1 MDLQIFNLSYFDK
14 NSKFGNI
21 ELDAV
26 LSQDVTLSNIVSE
39 HPYEDGEMVADGIHN
54 EPIKIS
60 LSAVISDLPQTFV
73 EQAKQLSNTNLSTLM
88 GNKYLSNSK
97 SLRAWKDLYALWKA
111 KQLLQITTPLQFEPF
126 EDMAILQIKV
136 SVEDTES
143 LTFSADLKQLPIT
156 KNLTKLN
163 LAPEIGKQSVRQ

>member
-26 LSQDVTLSNIVSE
+26 LSQDITLENIVSE
-39 HPYEDGEMVADGIHN
+39 HPLENGDILNDAIHN
-54 EPIKIS
+54 QPIKIS

-73 EQAKQLSNTNLSTLM
+73 DQAKQLSNTNLSTLL
-88 GNKYLSNSK
+88 GNKHLSNSK
-97 SLRAWKDLYALWKA
+97 SLRAWRDLYDLWKA
-111 KQLLQITTPLQFEPF
+111 KQLLQISSVLQFEPF
-126 EDMAILQIKV
+126 EDMAIMKITV

-143 LTFSADLKQLPIT
+143 LTFSAELKQLPINE
-156 KNLTKLN
+156 NLTRFN
-163 LAPEIGKQSVRQ
+163 LAPEIGKQSIRQ